1 MKRLLPW
8 LVALVLAAPVLAA
21 SAFAAEVPKPVE
33 RDGGGYNPVP
43 PAHGFRYPD
52 CFCTDSKGERIEM
65 GETACLQIGSQVV
78 LAQCDMSLNS
88 PTWRRLQ
95 EGCPSV

>member
-1 MKRLLPW
+1 MPC
-8 LVALVLAAPVLAA
+8 LVALALATPALAVA
-21 SAFAAEVPKPVE
+21 GQIPQPVE
-33 RDGGGYNPVP
+33 REGGGYNPVP

-52 CFCTDSKGERIEM
+52 CYCTDSKGKRIEM
-65 GETACLQIGSQVV
+65 GEKTCLQIGSQAV